1 MRNTTPTRPFW
12 LTLACLL
19 GIGSGSIA
27 LAAEAEAVP
36 PQSSTTPL
44 EPSSPRDSSLR
55 HFENGI
61 RLFEDR
67 NYLGALAE
75 FEAAYRSYPSGS
87 SLQNVAL
94 CQKQLYRY
102 SEARDTLVR
111 LLELHAQ
118 QLSDAERKTVEE
130 ATREPLALVGSVRIT
145 VVPPNAHLLLDGRS
159 LQASD
164 LAHAISL
171 DVGEHRIT
179 AEAEGYAPFS
189 RSFRVAGGQADVAL
203 DLILIE
209 TTGTLEIFAPDAQT
223 AIAIDGRPVA
233 FENWLGRLPPG
244 SHVVQIYKDGFEAY
258 EEEVDLEV
266 GDHLRVI
273 GELGEATSG
282 ASASNSASSL
292 SARRQLQGWY
302 GLATTAF
309 LAVRGHPVGF
319 RADSDYDFGYELGM
333 RGGYRI
339 WTPLAIEAHISSGS
353 FTVQGRCKNEL
364 AGSCPETNPGSYH
377 LDTRRFGAGARWMSH
392 DENLRVIAAG
402 SAGATAMDLSAFGNQ
417 ATGFE
422 SFMQFELG
430 IALNYRHIL
439 WEISGVG
446 IFQGASNI
454 QVADYH
460 PYENGAGIQF
470 FGISLGAGYSEWSPT
485 RKVPPL
491 PKTPPVSP
499 STRGKSASSAPMPT
513 PHAVLAPARTQA
525 PAHSESAR

>member
-1 MRNTTPTRPFW
+1 MSRTARSRHV
-12 LTLACLL
+12 LL
-19 GIGSGSIA
+19 A
-27 LAAEAEAVP
+27 LASVLGLGRTHSAFATEAAPDAPEAAAA
-36 PQSSTTPL
+36 TPL
-44 EPSSPRDSSLR
+44 AVASPRESSLR

-75 FEAAYRSYPSGS
+75 FEAAYRMYPSGS

-111 LLELHAQ
+111 LLQLHAQ
-118 QLSDAERKTVEE
+118 QLSEAERSTVQE
-130 ATREPLALVGSVRIT
+130 AASELLALVGTVRIT
-145 VVPPNAHLLLDGRS
+145 VVPSNAHLLLDGRT
-159 LQASD
+159 LQASEV
-164 LAHAISL
+164 ARAISL

-179 AEAEGYAPFS
+179 AEAEGYAPFA
-189 RSFRVAGGQADVAL
+189 RSFRVAGGQTDVAL

-209 TTGTLEIFAPDAQT
+209 TTGTLEILAPDPQT

-233 FENWLGRLPPG
+233 FESWIGRLPPG
-244 SHVVQIYKDGFEAY
+244 QHIVQIYKEGFEAY

-266 GDHLRVI
+266 GDHLRVT
-273 GELGEATSG
+273 GELGEPTDTAHATS
-282 ASASNSASSL
+282 SSVGL
-292 SARRQLQGWY
+292 SSRRPLQGWY
-302 GLATTAF
+302 GLGTTSF

-353 FTVQGRCKNEL
+353 FTVQGRCQNEL
-364 AGSCPETNPGSYH
+364 AASCPKTSPGSYH
-377 LDTRRFGAGARWMSH
+377 LDTRRLGAGARWMSQ

-402 SAGATAMDLSAFGNQ
+402 SAGATAMDLSAFSNQ

-422 SFMQFELG
+422 LFMQFELG
-430 IALNYRHIL
+430 LAINYRHIL
-439 WEISGVG
+439 WELTGVG
-446 IFQGASNI
+446 VFQGASNI
-454 QVADYH
+454 QVANYH
-460 PYENGAGIQF
+460 PYRNGAGIQF
-470 FGISLGAGYSEWSPT
+470 FGISLGAGYSEWTPT

-491 PKTPPVSP
+491 PK
-499 STRGKSASSAPMPT
+499 SAPSSPASTLKPPLASALPT
-513 PHAVLAPARTQA
+513 HHTVSAPAKPQA
-525 PAHSESAR
+525 RP